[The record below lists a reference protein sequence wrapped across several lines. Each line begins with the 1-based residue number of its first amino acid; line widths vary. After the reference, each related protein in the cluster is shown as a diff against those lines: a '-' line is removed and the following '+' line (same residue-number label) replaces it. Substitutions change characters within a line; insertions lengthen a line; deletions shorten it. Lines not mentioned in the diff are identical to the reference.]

1 MLSAH
6 RHPRETKGS
15 EWGQSARAP
24 RACWCG
30 VRDAD
35 RAPLRPPPMR
45 HSPTSLRRLRRPNAP
60 GAVPGGEQLA
70 HDPGVYESRVENEDE
85 RNPPEKPQRLRSL
98 PASIDSPPPESP
110 DDTSEQANHLGGPT
124 AFTIE
129 IRNLHARPPQRRAL
143 ACESDTRHKNYDA
156 RGVGRFLA
164 GRTAC
169 RRVPRAAVR
178 VRETCVG
185 TPHGS
190 DPGFR
195 RSAAG
200 DLPNSA
206 VDLPISA
213 AHRGCDCRTN
223 VAMSVKTIVISRPG
237 E

>member
-85 RNPPEKPQRLRSL
+85 RNPQKSRNGCPGYPHRSTRLRLNRRTIPRSR
-98 PASIDSPPPESP
+98 PT
-110 DDTSEQANHLGGPT
+110 TSEGRRHSPSRSGICMLAPPAPGVSV
-124 AFTIE
+124 
-129 IRNLHARPPQRRAL
+129 RKRHASQKLRRTRRWALPRRA
-143 ACESDTRHKNYDA
+143 NGVQA
-156 RGVGRFLA
+156 RASSRGS
-164 GRTAC
+164 C
-169 RRVPRAAVR
+169 PRDVRGNAAR
-178 VRETCVG
+178 IGPRLSSF
-185 TPHGS
+185 GS
-190 DPGFR
+190 R
-195 RSAAG
+195 
-200 DLPNSA
+200 
-206 VDLPISA
+206 
-213 AHRGCDCRTN
+213 
-223 VAMSVKTIVISRPG
+223 
-237 E
+237 

>member
-85 RNPPEKPQRLRSL
+85 RNPQKSRNGCPGYPHRSTRLRLNRRTIPRSR
-98 PASIDSPPPESP
+98 PT
-110 DDTSEQANHLGGPT
+110 TSEGRRHSPSRSGICMLA
-124 AFTIE
+124 
-129 IRNLHARPPQRRAL
+129 PPQRRAL

-206 VDLPISA
+206 VDPPISA